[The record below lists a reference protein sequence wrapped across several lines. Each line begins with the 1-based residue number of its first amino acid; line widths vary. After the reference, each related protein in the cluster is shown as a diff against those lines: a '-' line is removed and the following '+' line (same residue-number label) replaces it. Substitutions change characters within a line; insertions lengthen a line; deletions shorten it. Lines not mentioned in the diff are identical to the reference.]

1 MFKKPVKRILI
12 VCSLVGLMVF
22 GLALYPR
29 DWEKL
34 YEEGLE
40 YLNKNEFEKARDLL
54 EEAYELNPKS
64 ADVLFHLAVAS
75 ANIKTQWGYRG
86 PRQSEANTY
95 FNKVLELDPNY
106 SLAHYQMGMMFYRRE
121 FLGKARKFFKRS
133 QTIYNPNIDEAY
145 YMASLCEA
153 RGKKL
158 RFAKKEAMEA
168 LALRPTEPY
177 YHKLLKEIDRKITE
191 RPNLYHDFYKGHNI
205 NEVKDIIDSS
215 DDPQKIAGALHHAQY
230 SKNQELVF
238 DRVVSLLRHADRNV
252 RMEAT
257 EYFLRQTEKSLR
269 PFLTMYS
276 LVTDTDLKWRL
287 LYIFSEKFPGKAVRE
302 AKQILGEWEEKIKR
316 LSPQEAAEPTILEML
331 SLRIIAKQAPEDL
344 AAISS
349 RPELWQPYEK
359 ILALYTG
366 E

>member
-1 MFKKPVKRILI
+1 MFVFL
-12 VCSLVGLMVF
+12 LVGLMIF
-22 GLALYPR
+22 GLFAFYHR
-29 DWEKL
+29 DWEDL

-40 YLNKNEFEKARDLL
+40 YLNKKEFETARDLL
-54 EEAYELNPKS
+54 AQAYELNPKS
-64 ADVLFHLAVAS
+64 PDVLFHLAVAS
-75 ANIKTQWGYRG
+75 ANIQTQWGYRG

-95 FNKVLELDPNY
+95 FNKVLEIDPNY
-106 SLAHYQMGMMFYRRE
+106 SLAHYQMGMMFYRRD

-133 QTIYNPNIDEAY
+133 QTIYNPKIDEAY
-145 YMASLCEA
+145 YMAAICEA

-191 RPNLYHDFYKGHNI
+191 RPYLYDDFYKGHNI

-215 DDPQKIAGALHHAQY
+215 DDPAKVALALHHAQY
-230 SKNQELVF
+230 SKNHELVF
-238 DRVVSLLRHADRNV
+238 DRVISLLRHTDRNV

-257 EYFLRQTEKSLR
+257 EYFLRQTEKALK

-276 LVTDTDLKWRL
+276 FVTDIDLKWRL
-287 LYIFSEKFPGKAVRE
+287 LYIFSEKFPEKAVKE
-302 AKQILGEWEEKIKR
+302 ARSIIINWENIKR
-316 LSPQEAAEPTILEML
+316 TEPKVTEPTILEAL
-331 SLRIIAKQAPEDL
+331 SLRILSKYSPQDL
-344 AAISS
+344 AVVS
-349 RPELWQPYEK
+349 RSEFWKPYEK
-359 ILALYTG
+359 ILALYVS